1 MGKKLTYQESGVDIK
16 AVSSIKKKIGELV
29 KETFTS
35 STISE
40 FGLFGGIY
48 QIPAG
53 KGRTII
59 ASTDG
64 VGTKLFIAQKM
75 KRFNTVGVDIVN
87 HCINDIIVHGAEPLF
102 FLDYLGIH
110 TPGEFIV
117 EIVKGICSACKNAGI
132 PLIAGET
139 AVLPEMYP
147 EGKFDLVGTIVGTV
161 RKKDIITGKRIKPGD
176 IIIGLPSSGLHT
188 NGYTLARK
196 ALFEKGKMKIDDTLP
211 SLEKSIGEE
220 LLTPHT
226 SYLEP
231 VQRAKRRCKIHG
243 MAHITGGGIK
253 GNLARVLPDGTS
265 AVIYRKNWQVP
276 PIFNIIQRAGN
287 IDTEEMYNVFNM
299 GIGYLFIV
307 PPREFDKL
315 KLSIAS
321 TGSKGIVIGK
331 IIPGEGDVRFE

>member
-1 MGKKLTYQESGVDIK
+1 MDRKLTYRESGVDIK
-16 AVSSIKKKIGELV
+16 AADSIKKRIGELV
-29 KETFTS
+29 KGTFTN

-48 QIPAG
+48 QLPSG
-53 KGRTII
+53 KGRTVI

-64 VGTKLFIAQKM
+64 VGTKLFVAQRM
-75 KRFNTVGVDIVN
+75 KRFDTVGVDIVN

-110 TPGEFIV
+110 SPEEFV
-117 EIVKGICSACKNAGI
+117 VDIVKGLCSACKKAGI
-132 PLIAGET
+132 PLIGGET
-139 AVLPEMYP
+139 AVMPEMYS
-147 EGKFDLVGTIVGTV
+147 EGKFDLVGTIVGIL
-161 RKKDIITGKRIKPGD
+161 REKDIITGKSIKPGD

-226 SYLEP
+226 SYLKP
-231 VQRAKRRCKIHG
+231 VQKAKQRCKIHG

-253 GNLARVLPDGTS
+253 GNLVRILPEGTS
-265 AVIYRKNWQVP
+265 AVIYRKNWRVP
-276 PIFNIIQRAGN
+276 TIFNIIQKTGG

-307 PPREFDKL
+307 PPQEFDKL

-321 TGSKGIVIGK
+321 AGLKGIVIGK
-331 IIPGEGDVRFE
+331 IISGERDVDFE